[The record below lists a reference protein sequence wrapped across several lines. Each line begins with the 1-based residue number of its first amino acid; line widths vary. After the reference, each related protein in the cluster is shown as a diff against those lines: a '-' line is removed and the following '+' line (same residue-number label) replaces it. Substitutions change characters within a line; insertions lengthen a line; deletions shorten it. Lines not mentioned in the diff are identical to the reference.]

1 MVDIGTNISVPIE
14 MIKPMRF
21 RLITHRQFLS
31 LFINNKLGVFAVFLV
46 GADQEEV
53 HIGGDT
59 EASVP
64 AEFTFK
70 LIAEV
75 GCVIV
80 KEFDLLS
87 VWECVFQIDKRTG

>member
-1 MVDIGTNISVPIE
+1 ME

-46 GADQEEV
+46 GADQEKV

-59 EASVP
+59 EATFS

-70 LIAEV
+70 LTAEV
-75 GCVIV
+75 GCVV
-80 KEFDLLS
+80 VEEFDLLS
-87 VWECVFQIDKRTG
+87 VGERIFQIDKRTG